1 MKEFNACGDC
11 ACLGLYVSLS
21 EIDDF
26 CAIGRVET
34 AVHQGVVACLGFP
47 RHTLGTA
54 SVTGV
59 SSDAIL
65 QIA

>member
-11 ACLGLYVSLS
+11 ACLALYVSLS
-21 EIDDF
+21 EIDDL
-26 CAIGRVET
+26 CNIRIET
-34 AVHQGVVACLGFP
+34 AVHQGVATRLGFP